1 MKIYI
6 GSDHAGFSSKEEIKI
21 ILDKLNYNYLDLG
34 PNNDSRVDYPDF
46 AKKVCDKVLKDE
58 KSIGILVCG
67 SGTGM
72 QIAANKIKGIR
83 AAFCYDEYS
92 AKMSRVDNNANVLTL
107 RSREFDHKKYK
118 KIIETFLK
126 TQFSNEERHKK
137 RIAKIKRLEMGDR
150 RRESI

>member
-6 GSDHAGFSSKEEIKI
+6 GSDHAGFSAKEEIKS
-21 ILDKLNYNYLDLG
+21 ILEKISISYVDIGPSSDK
-34 PNNDSRVDYPDF
+34 RVDYPDF
-46 AKKVCDKVLKDE
+46 AKKVCDKVLKDKE
-58 KSIGILVCG
+58 SFGILICG

-92 AKMSRVDNNANVLTL
+92 AKMTKNDNNANVLTL

-118 KIIETFLK
+118 KIIQTFLETK
-126 TQFSNEERHKK
+126 FSGEERHKK
-137 RIAKIKRLEMGDR
+137 RIEKILSLER
-150 RRESI
+150 RA